1 MMSSLR
7 RDAADRMHSAAIH
20 LLRFARR
27 ADDVMGIT
35 PSRAS
40 ALSVLV
46 FAGPQ
51 TLTALADAEQVTT
64 ATMSRLVDALEK
76 EKLVRRY
83 PDVNDARALRI
94 EATPRGRQVLERG
107 RKHRLDRLEALLE
120 GVSDRE
126 ARIVWEAAEI
136 VDRLSLQNLP

>member
-1 MMSSLR
+1 MSSVR
-7 RDAADRMHSAAIH
+7 REAADRMHSAAIH

-76 EKLVRRY
+76 DKLVRRY

-94 EATPRGRQVLERG
+94 EATARGRQILERG
-107 RKHRLDRLEALLE
+107 RERRLDRLEALLE
-120 GVSDRE
+120 GVSERE
-126 ARIVWEAAEI
+126 ARIVREAAEI
-136 VDRLSLQNLP
+136 V

>member
-1 MMSSLR
+1 MSSAKR
-7 RDAADRMHSAAIH
+7 EAADRMHSAAIH

-27 ADDVMGIT
+27 TDEAMGIT

-51 TLTALADAEQVTT
+51 TLTSLADAEQVTT
-64 ATMSRLVDALEK
+64 ATMSRLVDGLEK
-76 EKLVRRY
+76 EKLARRY
-83 PDVNDARALRI
+83 PDVNDARAIRI
-94 EATPRGRQVLERG
+94 EATPRGKQVLERG
-107 RKHRLDRLEALLE
+107 RARRLDRLEALLD
-120 GVSDRE
+120 GVSVRE
-126 ARIVWEAAEI
+126 AQIVREAAEI

>member
-1 MMSSLR
+1 
-7 RDAADRMHSAAIH
+7 

-27 ADDVMGIT
+27 ADEAMGIT

-83 PDVNDARALRI
+83 PDVNDARAIRI
-94 EATPRGRQVLERG
+94 EATPRGRQILERG
-107 RKHRLDRLEALLE
+107 RERRLDRLEELLE
-120 GVSDRE
+120 GVSERE
-126 ARIVWEAAEI
+126 ARIVREAAEI

>member
-1 MMSSLR
+1 MSSVKR
-7 RDAADRMHSAAIH
+7 EAADRMHSAAIH

-27 ADDVMGIT
+27 ADEAMGIT

-83 PDVNDARALRI
+83 PDVNDARAIRI
-94 EATPRGRQVLERG
+94 EATPRGRQILERG
-107 RKHRLDRLEALLE
+107 RERRLDRLEELLE
-120 GVSDRE
+120 GVSERE
-126 ARIVWEAAEI
+126 ARIVREAAEI

>member
-1 MMSSLR
+1 MSTLKR
-7 RDAADRMHSAAIH
+7 EAADRMHSAAIH

-27 ADDVMGIT
+27 ADEGMGIT

-83 PDVNDARALRI
+83 PDVNDARAIRI
-94 EATPRGRQVLERG
+94 EATARGRQILERG
-107 RKHRLDRLEALLE
+107 RERRLDRLEALLE
-120 GVSDRE
+120 GASERE
-126 ARIVWEAAEI
+126 AQIVWEAAEI
-136 VDRLSLQNLP
+136 VDRLSLENLP